1 MRGRVEARRVKAW
14 YAAHGGGMIFG
25 IDLSSASE
33 TSGVLVRGSFPT
45 RASATAHVALI
56 CRAQPGVE
64 YEVVT

>member
-1 MRGRVEARRVKAW
+1 
-14 YAAHGGGMIFG
+14 MIFG